1 LLNPQSIVEGAKAGA
16 GVGIGVNG
24 TFKAGWDASMARTQA
39 ALGEENLRYQAMHDG
54 FQGQAGVNQFGF
66 SQQGRGLE
74 AASGRNSAAAD
85 FSGRSAQY
93 DAERNMATSL
103 GGELAAMGAGGALSI
118 GSKPVGMEPMA
129 MTGQL
134 GRGMQERAQFAENG
148 FQKFVNSGQQKL
160 QGMYGYDAM
169 MSHFKPGDGRA
180 LLDRVN
186 SGANYGPADPSDLSR
201 GRAGSQNRFNP
212 NGTMKD
218 SELGGAIPNRHPNLG
233 VIGMPS
239 K

>member
-1 LLNPQSIVEGAKAGA
+1 MQ
-16 GVGIGVNG
+16 
-24 TFKAGWDASMARTQA
+24 RTQA
-39 ALGEENLRYQAMHDG
+39 ALGEQNLRYQAMHDAL
-54 FQGQAGVNQFGF
+54 QGQAGVNQFGF

-74 AASGRNSAAAD
+74 ASSGRNSAAAD
-85 FSGRSAQY
+85 YSAKSAQY

-134 GRGMQERAQFAENG
+134 GKGMQERAQFAENG
-148 FQKFVNSGQQKL
+148 FQKFVSSGQQKL

-169 MSHFKPGDGRA
+169 MSHFKPGNGRA
-180 LLDRVN
+180 LLDSVN
-186 SGANYGPADPSDLSR
+186 AGADYRPANPTPSGAIT
-201 GRAGSQNRFNP
+201 GSQNRFNP
-212 NGTMKD
+212 DGTMK
-218 SELGGAIPNRHPNLG
+218 SNELGGAIPARHPGLG
-233 VIGMPS
+233 TIGTPTF